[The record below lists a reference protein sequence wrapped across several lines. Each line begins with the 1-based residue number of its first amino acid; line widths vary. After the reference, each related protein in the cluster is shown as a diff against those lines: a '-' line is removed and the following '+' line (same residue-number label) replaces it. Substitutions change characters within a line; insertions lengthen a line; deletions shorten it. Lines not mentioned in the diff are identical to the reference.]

1 MLFERPRTP
10 LEAAMKSKYLV
21 YLVAVASLLGAS
33 STVAQESSDVYDRV
47 DLSASA
53 EREIDNDLLVAV
65 VFAEVQANRQSEAAA
80 QVNESIQW
88 AVNRARRV
96 SAVEL
101 QTMQYNTR
109 PVYAN
114 GRRIVGW
121 VARQSLRLES
131 EDGAVL
137 SDLLGDLQ
145 ERVAIQSVSYDVS
158 KQARDAAE
166 EMLIAEALR
175 QFDRR
180 AALVARELGRDGF
193 RIVRISINPTFA
205 GPLQR
210 VDAVTAT
217 ASAAQPAIEAG
228 TRKVSVFVSG
238 TVELGQPALN
248 AISSVFG
255 SLDSIS
261 SAVIHCSIS

>member
-1 MLFERPRTP
+1 
-10 LEAAMKSKYLV
+10 MKSGYLA
-21 YLVAVASLLGAS
+21 YLVAAASLLGAAS
-33 STVAQESSDVYDRV
+33 SAAQESPDVYDRV

-53 EREIDNDLLVAV
+53 EQEIDNDLLVAF
-65 VFAEVQANRQSEAAA
+65 VFAEVQANRQSDAAS
-80 QVNESIQW
+80 QVNDAIQW
-88 AVNRARRV
+88 AIGRARKV
-96 SAVEL
+96 AAVEL
-101 QTMQYNTR
+101 QTMQYTTR

-131 EDGAVL
+131 KDGAAL

-166 EMLIAEALR
+166 ETLIAEALR

-180 AALVARELGRDGF
+180 AGLVARELGRDGF

-210 VDAVTAT
+210 QRIEEVTVTAN
-217 ASAAQPAIEAG
+217 AAPPAIEAG
-228 TRKVSVFVSG
+228 TQKVSVFVSG
-238 TVELGQPALN
+238 TVELGQPR
-248 AISSVFG
+248 
-255 SLDSIS
+255 
-261 SAVIHCSIS
+261 